1 MNQHF
6 LLHLYELKQLN
17 LENLLS
23 LWLVKC
29 FCEIGPSLQDAT
41 TWSWGPS
48 AAFLLGFS
56 HHQANFFEQ
65 TANLKVL
72 SSQKFIN
79 SIFSQNKISFYP
91 KNRNTPASFL
101 ITMYLNSGT
110 QTRVCQMQ
118 CKHATTLPFSLP
130 VLICQSLCN
139 SLAHQRKF
147 TPSLNKPEP
156 NLTKDSKENYTLS
169 LND

>member
-6 LLHLYELKQLN
+6 LLHLYELKQPN
-17 LENLLS
+17 LENLPN

-79 SIFSQNKISFYP
+79 SIFSKNKISFYT

-101 ITMYLNSGT
+101 ITMYLHSGT

-118 CKHATTLPFSLP
+118 CKLATTLPFSLP
-130 VLICQSLCN
+130 VL
-139 SLAHQRKF
+139 LAFHLPNFCVTVRRISVNLLQVPTNQIQILRK
-147 TPSLNKPEP
+147 
-156 NLTKDSKENYTLS
+156 SKFYF
-169 LND
+169 

>member
-79 SIFSQNKISFYP
+79 SIFSKNKISFYT

-101 ITMYLNSGT
+101 ITMYLHSGT

-118 CKHATTLPFSLP
+118 CKHATTLPFHYWYWFVNLNATVWRISVNLLQ
-130 VLICQSLCN
+130 VSTNQNQIL
-139 SLAHQRKF
+139 RK
-147 TPSLNKPEP
+147 
-156 NLTKDSKENYTLS
+156 TKE
-169 LND
+169 